1 MNNNDWYRYFAP
13 RQVATL
19 SAERQQADYAAAQQ
33 DLDFVLGQLGL
44 ESNAS
49 ILEIGC
55 GWGRHSVALA
65 ERGFAHVL
73 SIDIAPELL
82 QAAQAFAQQHGQ
94 NCQFHQQDFIEI
106 NDQPFDA
113 IFSLYD
119 RSCCGYPSEAADA
132 QSLQHLANLLQP
144 NGWLIFGINDWPF
157 ALPEASQRWAETEQG
172 LELYE
177 VIPDRSAMTCTD
189 RLTVLNAGQRT
200 SYELTRRHYYL
211 PELQRLLNNAG
222 LRLASAWHRL
232 DQNRA
237 YGDGSNGLFII
248 AQRASNG

>member
-19 SAERQQADYAAAQQ
+19 SAERQQGDYAAAQY
-33 DLDFVLGQLGL
+33 DLDFVLAQIGLG
-44 ESNAS
+44 SNAS

-82 QAAQAFAQQHGQ
+82 QAAQAFAQQRGQ
-94 NCQFHQQDFIEI
+94 TCQFRQQDFIEI
-106 NDQPFDA
+106 SDQPFDA

-189 RLTVLNAGQRT
+189 RLTVLKAGQRT

-211 PELQRLLNNAG
+211 PELQRLLGNAG
-222 LRLASAWHRL
+222 LQLVSAWHRL
-232 DQNRA
+232 DITRP
-237 YGDGSNGLFII
+237 YGDGSNGLFIV